1 MPLIL
6 IDKPSGMTSHDV
18 VALIRKKA
26 GIRQVGH
33 TGTLDPMATGV
44 MCVLVGRAVKA
55 SRYASAESKTYTASM
70 RLGYSTDTGDVTGNV
85 TEQTDH
91 IPPFGDILSVI
102 PAFTGNITQTPPAYS
117 AIKRG
122 GVKLCDAARRGEII
136 HVEPR
141 HVKILSLS
149 AEKTES
155 PDVVILH
162 VTCSKGTYIRT
173 LCEDIAKAAGSLGT
187 MSALRR
193 TAQGKFDVS
202 LCHPLDKVLE
212 AGEQEL
218 NELLIPTE
226 TLFEDIRAVVLPG
239 FYNRLCRNGCEI
251 YLEKLGIDRDE
262 YKENELVRLC
272 GPDGKF
278 FAVGRVG
285 LYPDGMAVKTEA
297 LLEE

>member
-155 PDVVILH
+155 PDVVLLH

-173 LCEDIAKAAGSLGT
+173 LCHDIGELLGCGAS
-187 MSALRR
+187 MSSLRR
-193 TAQGKFDVS
+193 TAAGAFLVS
-202 LCHPLDKVLE
+202 DAVILE
-212 AGEQEL
+212 KAVQLASKGEAEQI
-218 NELLIPTE
+218 LIPTDR
-226 TLFEDIRAVVLPG
+226 LFSRYQELTIDEFREKKL
-239 FYNRLCRNGCEI
+239 RNGNSVSCSEENGVFRV
-251 YLEKLGIDRDE
+251 YSEKREFLALGRCTE
-262 YKENELVRLC
+262 GELRSI
-272 GPDGKF
+272 KSF
-278 FAVGRVG
+278 FEV
-285 LYPDGMAVKTEA
+285 
-297 LLEE
+297 

>member
-6 IDKPSGMTSHDV
+6 IDKPPGMTSHDV
-18 VALIRKKA
+18 VAMIRKKT
-26 GIRQVGH
+26 GTRQVGH

-44 MCVLVGRAVKA
+44 MCVLTRRAVKA
-55 SRYASAESKTYTASM
+55 ARYVSAENKTYTATL

-85 TEQTDH
+85 TGRSGYVPEFDA
-91 IPPFGDILSVI
+91 ILSVL
-102 PAFTGNITQTPPAYS
+102 PLFTGEIMQTPPAYS

-122 GVKLCDAARRGEII
+122 GVKLCDAARRGETIA
-136 HVEPR
+136 VEPR
-141 HVKILSLS
+141 PVKILSLS
-149 AEKTES
+149 ALKAER
-155 PDVVILH
+155 PDEIILN

-187 MSALRR
+187 MSSLRR
-193 TAQGKFDVS
+193 TAQGRFDIS
-202 LCHPLDKVLE
+202 RCHPLDEVLG
-212 AGEQEL
+212 AGEQDL
-218 NELLIPTE
+218 DGLFIPVE
-226 TLFEDIRAVVLPG
+226 TLFEDLRAIVLPD
-239 FYNRLCRNGCEI
+239 FYDRLCRNGCEI
-251 YLEKLGIDRDE
+251 YLKKLGINRDE

-278 FAVGRVG
+278 FAVGRAG